1 MTDQNK
7 ASQLA
12 QEGLALWGQDKL
24 ELAAQKTEEAIA
36 LADPNHGATPDYHGQ
51 LAGIYAQAGQNDKA
65 RLHYEQALS
74 LQLQAGE
81 TEGGITII
89 TSRYFLSMHLLEM
102 NLENEALDALQ
113 PSLQAAPAH
122 WLNCNARAHILHAL
136 GRFAEAKQAA
146 QLAIENAPSAE
157 KAEQLTE
164 NLKAVLSE
172 TSL

>member
-1 MTDQNK
+1 MHDREK

-12 QEGLALWGQDKL
+12 QEGVAHWEKAEL

-36 LADPNHGATPDYHGQ
+36 LAEQNHWAMPDYHGQ

-65 RLHYEQALS
+65 RIHYEQALF
-74 LQLQAGE
+74 LQLQDGE
-81 TEGGITII
+81 AEGGITII

-102 NLENEALDALQ
+102 NLANEALDVLQ

-122 WLNCNARAHILHAL
+122 WLNCNAHAHILHAL
-136 GRFAEAKQAA
+136 RRFTEAKAAA
-146 QLAIENAPSAE
+146 QLAIEHAPSAE
-157 KAEQLTE
+157 KAEQLAE

-172 TSL
+172 TS